1 MLFLAGA
8 LAKKSINNIA
18 TGKENTLLWLLFSS
32 SHNHRSA
39 SLLSGF
45 LHFSIFGALLSQ
57 NF

>member
-8 LAKKSINNIA
+8 LAKNSNNNIV

-32 SHNHRSA
+32 SHNRPSA

-45 LHFSIFGALLSQ
+45 LHFSIFVALLSQ
-57 NF
+57 HF